1 MPFSALVVFAIVWG
15 GLMVY
20 FLTPFNGKMES
31 GADDPFFEA
40 LKVSFKRLI
49 FHKKA
54 ILAFLL
60 LMFTLLSIWSYFIST
75 EEYARLHA
83 MRSKAGD
90 SVFYMISVVL
100 YAAFLYIILAVR
112 WTVKSVK

>member
-1 MPFSALVVFAIVWG
+1 MPFSAIVVFAIVWG

-31 GADDPFFEA
+31 SADAPFFEA

-54 ILAFLL
+54 ILAFFL
-60 LMFTLLSIWSYFIST
+60 LMFTLLVIWSYFISA
-75 EEYARLHA
+75 EEYDLLHG
-83 MRSKAGD
+83 MNRDSGD
-90 SVFYMISVVL
+90 PVLYMSGVVL
-100 YAAFLYIILAVR
+100 YVAFLYLFLAVR
-112 WTVKSVK
+112 WAMKSSK

>member
-1 MPFSALVVFAIVWG
+1 MPFSAIVVFAIVWG
-15 GLMVY
+15 GLLVY

-31 GADDPFFEA
+31 GADAPFFEA

-75 EEYARLHA
+75 EEYDELHA
-83 MRSKAGD
+83 MNTDSGD
-90 SVFYMISVVL
+90 PVLYMIGVVL
-100 YAAFLYIILAVR
+100 YATLLYLFLAVR
-112 WTVKSVK
+112 WVMKSSK

>member
-1 MPFSALVVFAIVWG
+1 MPFSAIVVFAIVWG
-15 GLMVY
+15 GLLVY

-31 GADDPFFEA
+31 SADAPFFEA
-40 LKVSFKRLI
+40 LKVGFKRLI

-90 SVFYMISVVL
+90 PVLYMSGVVL
-100 YAAFLYIILAVR
+100 YAAFLYLFLAVR
-112 WTVKSVK
+112 WAMKSSK